1 MTEPA
6 WTFARFDAWVNT
18 FDVDLSAFVEAL
30 LPAPNSGVEQEWGA
44 YEHAKQQLVRTLQAP
59 PPDWPSARRRAEI
72 ERAMNAL
79 AARQEEPR

>member
-59 PPDWPSARRRAEI
+59 PRTGRARGGAQI